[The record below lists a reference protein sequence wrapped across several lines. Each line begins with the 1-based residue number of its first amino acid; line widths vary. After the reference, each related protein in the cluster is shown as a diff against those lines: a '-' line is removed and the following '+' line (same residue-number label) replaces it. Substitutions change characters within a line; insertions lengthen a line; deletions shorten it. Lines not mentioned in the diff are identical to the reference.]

1 MKRYVVLAY
10 LTAMKMV
17 NGYAIT
23 LILNAL
29 VAILNTETPV
39 IAGKNDSHV
48 KSLVLKSS
56 IKIFCKIVKKYFTFW
71 FFSAIIKA
79 VVRECPILGRRH
91 NLWTKA

>member
-17 NGYAIT
+17 NGYAII

-29 VAILNTETPV
+29 AAIPNTETHV

-79 VVRECPILGRRH
+79 VVREFSILERRQ
-91 NLWTKA
+91 NL